1 MTVPWQMLGEVCV
14 PRKEEMKDDARA
26 ELQHTFPDA
35 WPVFSHKD
43 DWILILVGRLENVPS
58 HLRELQ
64 HAFLQQR
71 LLSISIKLLWCCS
84 RLKAG
89 CDDKFPLSR
98 LSLSFVKN
106 QVPYSPKPWRIL
118 CFFAKPSS
126 YFKAKVQQIT
136 YQQSIWGDS
145 PFFPFTYTCGTNPW
159 TVLKQFLNR
168 QAVFLGCSKFLCHG
182 KTWHISGPPE
192 HLTPTVDD
200 GWIPEMIR
208 CTTIF
213 FVVQSLH
220 WAMTSSV
227 VPGPKI
233 ELNLEV
239 GSIFMNHPCETF
251 FWVWYCSITC
261 CILMLSFEDGWK
273 SHRSWVNWDALCWQ
287 KLVQAMVT
295 ERLLDRLHCTSQ
307 VKKKLTWFALVQDKA
322 IDRHQVL

>member
-1 MTVPWQMLGEVCV
+1 MMQERNCNTL
-14 PRKEEMKDDARA
+14 
-26 ELQHTFPDA
+26 FPDA

-136 YQQSIWGDS
+136 YQQSIRGDS

-208 CTTIF
+208 CTTNLFCGTVLALGNDQQRRPWAKNRTESWGRFHFHESSLWDIF
-213 FVVQSLH
+213 FGCGIVVLL
-220 WAMTSSV
+220 V
-227 VPGPKI
+227 VYWCCHLRMAGRVT
-233 ELNLEV
+233 EV
-239 GSIFMNHPCETF
+239 GSTG
-251 FWVWYCSITC
+251 
-261 CILMLSFEDGWK
+261 MLYAD
-273 SHRSWVNWDALCWQ
+273 RSWCRPWSQKGCWIDCTVPV
-287 KLVQAMVT
+287 KWKKSWLDLPLSKTKPSIVT
-295 ERLLDRLHCTSQ
+295 RFYRWWWLLAS
-307 VKKKLTWFALVQDKA
+307 V
-322 IDRHQVL
+322 

>member
-1 MTVPWQMLGEVCV
+1 MHDLF
-14 PRKEEMKDDARA
+14 
-26 ELQHTFPDA
+26 FP
-35 WPVFSHKD
+35 HKD
-43 DWILILVGRLENVPS
+43 DWILILAGRLEHVPS

-64 HAFLQQR
+64 HVFLQQR

-89 CDDKFPLSR
+89 CDDQVFRPAVKFPLSR

-118 CFFAKPSS
+118 CFFLQNSKGSTDHISAKL
-126 YFKAKVQQIT
+126 
-136 YQQSIWGDS
+136 WGDS
-145 PFFPFTYTCGTNPW
+145 PLFPFTYTYGTNPW
-159 TVLKQFLNR
+159 TVLKQTSCIFR
-168 QAVFLGCSKFLCHG
+168 VFQISLSR

-192 HLTPTVDD
+192 HLTPTVDR
-200 GWIPEMIR
+200 GWIPGMIR

-213 FVVQSLH
+213 FVVQSWH

-239 GSIFMNHPCETF
+239 GSISMNHPCETF

-261 CILMLSFEDGWK
+261 VYWCCHLRMAGRVTEVGSTGMLYAD
-273 SHRSWVNWDALCWQ
+273 R

-307 VKKKLTWFALVQDKA
+307 VEKKLTWFALVQDKA
-322 IDRHQVL
+322 IDLSPGSIDEWWLLASV